1 MESKQK
7 QLFPEGHFYSP
18 IADLK
23 DIEER
28 QNQIWNNVAD
38 MPGINWNVD
47 GQLRHLKFFKDYVG
61 DISFPIEDP
70 GDGLTYFYKN
80 DQFPVLDMEVYY
92 SILQHYKPVNIVEVG
107 SGFSSLMVAQVN
119 RELFDNKIN
128 FTCIEPYPR
137 QFLIDG
143 VQGVSDLLVK
153 KVQEVELSWYDRLQ
167 ENDILFIDSS
177 HVSKVGSD
185 VNHLMFHVLPNLKIG
200 VLVHIH
206 DIFLPDDYPKVWMI
220 NEGRHWNEQYIV
232 RSFLQ
237 FNDTFEVL
245 WGGAYM
251 GKYHGEAVKDV
262 FSRFPALGGGGSLWL
277 RKVA

>member
-1 MESKQK
+1 MADKQK

-28 QNQIWNNVAD
+28 QGQIWNNVAE
-38 MPGINWNVD
+38 MPGIEWNIK
-47 GQLRHLKFFKDYVG
+47 GQLAHLEIFKDYVG
-61 DISFPIEDP
+61 DIDFPIEDP

-92 SILQHYKPVNIVEVG
+92 SMLKHYKPANIVEVG

-119 RELFDNKIN
+119 RESFDNNIN

-143 VQGVSDLLVK
+143 VSGISELLVK
-153 KVQEVELSWYDRLQ
+153 KVQDVEASWYDRLG

-185 VNHLMFHVLPNLKIG
+185 VNHLMFHVLPNLKPG
-200 VLVHIH
+200 VMVHIH

-220 NEGRHWNEQYIV
+220 DQGRHWNEQYMV

-237 FNDTFEVL
+237 FNDSFKVL

-251 GKYHGEAVKDV
+251 GKYHGEAVKGV

-277 RKVA
+277 QKVK